1 MCAPDTAVP
10 FFHLKSD
17 GFWHLHANEGY
28 ESKLSRARK
37 LRAVSRI
44 HELISHVTLDD
55 ELFVLLAD
63 AGNREIIR
71 QTLICTYFSNFQDE
85 FGRLITEGQEIWTY
99 TELLLTGNNH
109 SISRRQQGRQKCYRL
124 GRSPVVRRG

>member
-55 ELFVLLAD
+55 ELFVCWLMQVTERSSARRLSAH
-63 AGNREIIR
+63 I
-71 QTLICTYFSNFQDE
+71 FQI
-85 FGRLITEGQEIWTY
+85 FRT
-99 TELLLTGNNH
+99 N
-109 SISRRQQGRQKCYRL
+109 SA
-124 GRSPVVRRG
+124 V